1 MTTIK
6 YTILLL
12 AFLATSYV
20 ESATKTIQLAGEEV
34 PVVEGGLYD
43 QYRSNPPLSVIAEQ
57 APDVDL
63 SWFKTIKKQKVDMGF
78 ESYSP
83 NFYYKNSKI
92 TAVFS
97 ADLNV
102 LTSLMPASVLEHV
115 EPISLWPGRGLVAI
129 TAYAYHYCD
138 NDTYNE
144 LAISVITTK
153 PDAWNLGVISLL
165 INQWNDDFWGVVLK
179 LPVDTELA
187 RVRGVV
193 GYNLP
198 KWTTKISYKNT
209 PNTLTF
215 SLFDSATNEHYLIIT
230 GKKLSDESTDEK
242 FVRNS
247 FMNHNQQGQL
257 TTGYADNR
265 YFRYASST
273 SDADVSLEL
282 HQGELSQFIRSLD
295 LGSMI
300 KYEYVPDFQSA
311 LYAPTYF
318 KAKP

>member
-20 ESATKTIQLAGEEV
+20 ESATKTIQMAGEEV
-34 PVVEGGLYD
+34 PVIEGGLYD

-63 SWFKTIKKQKVDMGF
+63 SWFKTIKKQKIDMGF

-97 ADLNV
+97 ADLDV

-165 INQWNDDFWGVVLK
+165 NNQWGDDFWGVVLK

-209 PNTLTF
+209 PNTLIF
-215 SLFDSATNEHYLIIT
+215 SLFDSATNEPDMIIT

-265 YFRYASST
+265 YLRYASST

-318 KAKP
+318 KTKP

>member
-20 ESATKTIQLAGEEV
+20 ESATKTIQMSGEEV
-34 PVVEGGLYD
+34 PVIEGGLYD

-63 SWFKTIKKQKVDMGF
+63 SWFKTIKKQKIDMGF

-97 ADLNV
+97 ADLDV

-165 INQWNDDFWGVVLK
+165 NNQWGDDFWGVVLK

-209 PNTLTF
+209 PNTLIF
-215 SLFDSATNEHYLIIT
+215 SLFDSATNEPDMIIT

-265 YFRYASST
+265 YLRYASST

-318 KAKP
+318 KTKP